1 MITTRSLA
9 PRRRPLWVVALL
21 AVLSLG
27 IYLPIWLGLS
37 WVELRR
43 ETKDE
48 TMQPLGH
55 ALSLFVPGYGYYQV
69 YRHFAL
75 IDRLLAK
82 VGAPRRVDALSAT
95 IGVVLWS
102 FTWLHYSSEPLFIL
116 LDALELAAA
125 TAVVAYGQRAL
136 NDYWLA
142 RPGDAVEERVL
153 ETDWFAMAV
162 AAVYFVSILISYA
175 AALTN

>member
-9 PRRRPLWVVALL
+9 PRRRPLWVVAALT
-21 AVLSLG
+21 VLSLG

-116 LDALELAAA
+116 LDALQLAAA

-142 RPGDAVEERVL
+142 RPGDAVAERLL
-153 ETDWFAMAV
+153 ETDWFAMV
-162 AAVYFVSILISYA
+162 
-175 AALTN
+175 TN